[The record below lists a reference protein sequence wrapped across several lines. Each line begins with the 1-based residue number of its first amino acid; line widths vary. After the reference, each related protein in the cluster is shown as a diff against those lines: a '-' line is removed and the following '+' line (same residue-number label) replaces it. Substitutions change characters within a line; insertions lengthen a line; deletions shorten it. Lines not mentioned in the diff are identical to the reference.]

1 MNNWQ
6 EKAVLVTGAGGFIG
20 SHLTERLARDGA
32 QVRALVR
39 YTSRHDRGFLAH
51 LPEEQCARVRI
62 IYGDIRDLKTV
73 RDAVRG
79 VQYVFHL
86 AASVSIPY
94 SLQYPQAVV
103 EANIGGT
110 LNVLLSARD
119 SDSIQRVVLTSTS
132 EVYGTARYVPIDETH
147 PLQAQ
152 SPYAATKI
160 AADALG
166 ISFQHSFGTPV
177 VLVRPFNAYGPRQSM
192 RAVIPTIIV
201 QALTRD
207 QVMLGALRP
216 TRDFTYVID
225 TVDGFLRAAVATN
238 AVGQVI
244 NLGSGQEISIG
255 DLAQRIV
262 RLSERHIPIVQDPQR
277 LRPVGSEVERLC
289 ANSSLAQRL
298 LEWQPEIPLDEGL
311 RRTMSWIRTS
321 LDLYCP
327 DEYVV

>member
-262 RLSERHIPIVQDPQR
+262 RLLERHIPIVQDPQR

-298 LEWQPEIPLDEGL
+298 LGWQPEIPLDEGL